1 MKLWC
6 KAMALFLA
14 LLWVPVSS
22 HCLLEIAELIH
33 HDHCCQPSFGHD
45 HSHGHDAADGNC
57 QVESRQLAGPKQDVL
72 KVYLLVSLLDNAAF
86 SLPERTSLSGLIS
99 DGVAPP
105 ELRPTWQ
112 FVSRAAVSPRAP
124 SILL

>member
-6 KAMALFLA
+6 KVMAVFLA

-22 HCLLEIAELIH
+22 HCLLETAELIH
-33 HDHCCQPSFGHD
+33 HDHCCQPAFGHE

-57 QVESRQLAGPKQDVL
+57 QVESRQLTVQKQDLSKECLLLALL
-72 KVYLLVSLLDNAAF
+72 KSVEFSSVEAAPVSVI
-86 SLPERTSLSGLIS
+86 RS

-105 ELRPTWQ
+105 ELSPTWQ

>member
-57 QVESRQLAGPKQDVL
+57 QVESRQLAGQKQEVL
-72 KVYLLVSLLDNAAF
+72 KLYLLVALLQNADF
-86 SLPERTSLSGLIS
+86 SLPERTSSASLIS

-112 FVSRAAVSPRAP
+112 FVSRAAVTPRAP
-124 SILL
+124 SVLL